1 MTVNVPMPETV
12 IVIGVHTTIGL
23 STVRSLGRR
32 GIHCVG
38 ISHRP
43 HGVGLYSKY
52 LSAGYVVPYSADARE
67 RYVDQVADI
76 AARHGARG
84 ILCHHEDQ
92 MLVLDQQ
99 RARFAGVCELLFP
112 ECRVLHSCLD
122 KPTLLNAAKAAGL
135 RVPFTRGIASV
146 ADAKAASD
154 DVPFPA
160 ILKPRGVLPAGVSS
174 EWRAKSRF
182 FADRIEWEQFWNH
195 ATDPVPP
202 LIVQQ
207 FVRGRYIGLG
217 LAVHDRQAVASFQ
230 WTALRE
236 YEAGLGALR
245 VSVPPNH
252 PLVQSAV
259 ALCNSINY
267 EGVCE
272 VEFRGNVDEGSP
284 TLMEVNPR
292 LWGGV
297 SLPIA
302 CGVDFPFLAY
312 QIYSGQT
319 PAPVREYKAGV
330 VSRNLSGDL
339 RWLVGGALRGTY
351 VAAMPNIR
359 TSRMGVLTGFLT
371 SVGRARVYDLE
382 DLDDPM
388 PAIRHH
394 FGRLMPG
401 KRWQS
406 GGGH

>member
-1 MTVNVPMPETV
+1 MAVNVPMRETA
-12 IVIGVHTTIGL
+12 IVIGVQTTIGL

-32 GIHCVG
+32 GIRCVG
-38 ISHRP
+38 VSHRP
-43 HGVGLYSKY
+43 RGVGLYSKY
-52 LSAGYVVPYSADARE
+52 LAAGYVVPYSPEARD
-67 RYVDQVADI
+67 RYVDRIADI
-76 AARHGARG
+76 ATRHGARG

-99 RARFAGVCELLFP
+99 RARFGGVCELLFP
-112 ECRVLHSCLD
+112 ECSVLHRCLD
-122 KPTLLNAAKAAGL
+122 KPTLLCAAQAAGL
-135 RVPFTRGIASV
+135 RVPFTSAIGSV
-146 ADAKAASD
+146 SDAKAASSE
-154 DVPFPA
+154 VPFPA

-174 EWRAKSRF
+174 EWRVKSRY
-182 FADRIEWEQFWNH
+182 FADRIEWDQFWNH
-195 ATDPVPP
+195 ASDPVPP

-217 LAVHDRQAVASFQ
+217 LAVHNRQAVASFQ

-245 VSVPPNH
+245 VSMPPNRA
-252 PLVQSAV
+252 LVQSAV

-272 VEFRGNVDEGSP
+272 VEFRGNADEGSP
-284 TLMEVNPR
+284 MLMEVNPR

-297 SLPIA
+297 SLPVA
-302 CGVDFPFLAY
+302 CGVDFPLLAY
-312 QIYSGQT
+312 QIYSGRT
-319 PAPVREYKAGV
+319 PTPVHEYKAGI

-339 RWLVGGALRGTY
+339 RWLVGGALRGKY

-359 TSRMGVLTGFLT
+359 ASRMSVLTGFLS

-388 PAIRHH
+388 PGLRHH

-401 KRWQS
+401 KRWQP